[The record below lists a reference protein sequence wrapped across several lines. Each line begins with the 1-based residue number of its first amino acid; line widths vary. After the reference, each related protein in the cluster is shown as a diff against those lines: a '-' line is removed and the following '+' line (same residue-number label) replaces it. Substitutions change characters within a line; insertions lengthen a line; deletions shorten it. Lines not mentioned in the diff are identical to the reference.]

1 MNTMFYVRALI
12 VASTLFAT
20 SSALAVIDANAPAVK
35 LQTSC
40 TEAGVALNNCF
51 TKMVAVTSWINN
63 TRRPNK
69 NAPLVVNIGPG
80 IFGRLALTCDAPT
93 GYTGYVSF
101 SGTGPK
107 QSVIQFSASGNPPFG
122 VIESNGCTNLSFS
135 ALTVSSGDNPGSFN
149 YGYIVWNGGGM
160 SQWSSVVVD
169 VTARGWSE
177 ETCGSTKGE
186 HYWFGS
192 RFQNTALVGI
202 GTAYSANC
210 DDSWF
215 IGSEITLTT
224 KPKGS
229 ISAGNGDFTT
239 IKAAN
244 NTEVHVYGSVIRAIA
259 PGATVAAATQNLT
272 AVSVG
277 SNAQIHIHGTGLD
290 VLSAG
295 GATALSADSGG
306 MIHANGSAYNLSSLG
321 GTVTRIANNGGHI
334 HAPYLW
340 EHIPSA
346 SLISVTGADTTTIAT
361 GTSDGHPHPA
371 IYDLTCPSKWFDT
384 VDKACSP

>member
-1 MNTMFYVRALI
+1 MKTRFYLSAMLMIGAL
-12 VASTLFAT
+12 VNASA
-20 SSALAVIDANAPAVK
+20 ALAVIDINAPAVK
-35 LQTSC
+35 LQTNC

-51 TKMVAVTSWINN
+51 TTMSGVTNWISSI
-63 TRRPNK
+63 RLPNK
-69 NAPLVVNIGPG
+69 TAPLLVSIGPG
-80 IFGRLALTCDAPT
+80 KFGRLALTCNASV

-101 SGTGPK
+101 SGAGPK
-107 QSVIQFSASGNPPFG
+107 QSVIQYSATGNPPFG

-135 ALTVSSGDNPGSFN
+135 ALTVSSGDNPSSFN

-160 SQWSSVVVD
+160 SQWSNVVVD

-215 IGSEITLTT
+215 IGSEVTLTT
-224 KPKGS
+224 KPKGLL
-229 ISAGNGDFTT
+229 SAGAGNFTT
-239 IKAAN
+239 ISAAN

-259 PGATVAAATQNLT
+259 PGATTATATQNLT

-277 SNAQIHIHGTGLD
+277 SNAQIHLHGTGID

-306 MIHANGSAYNLSSLG
+306 MIHANGSAYNLSSLS

-346 SLISVTGADTTTIAT
+346 TLISVTGADTTTIAT

-371 IYDLTCPSKWFDT
+371 IYDLTCSSKWFDT